1 MVMELKNAIEKA
13 ERLPEA
19 DQQALAQL
27 ILSEIEWE
35 NSFED
40 SQEKL
45 SSLAKGALQE
55 YKKGKSKLLEFGE

>member
-1 MVMELKNAIEKA
+1 MVKELKNAIEKA
-13 ERLPEA
+13 ERLSEA

-45 SSLAKGALQE
+45 SSLAKEALQE
-55 YKKGKSKLLEFGE
+55 YKKGKSKPLEFGE

>member
-1 MVMELKNAIEKA
+1 MVKELKNAIEK
-13 ERLPEA
+13 EA

-45 SSLAKGALQE
+45 SSLAKEALQE
-55 YKKGKSKLLEFGE
+55 YKKGKSKLLEFGDFSCH